1 MTHVAGADRRAAADH
16 LAGADRLERAIRR
29 ATDSGRPALAAF
41 LTAGF
46 PEPKG
51 FTELLRAVSDAAE
64 VVEIGV
70 PFSDPMA
77 DGVTI
82 QESSRLALESGVTLG
97 WILET
102 VARARISTPV
112 VLMSYLNPLLARGLA
127 GFARQ
132 AAEVGVAGLIVPDLP
147 YEECGPLR
155 RALSGVGVA
164 LVQLVTPITP
174 PERLRLLCAASEGF
188 VYAVTTAGTTG
199 GDTNPGARLRGY
211 LDRVRALSPVPVLAG
226 FGIRSVGQVR
236 EIAGHADGI
245 IVGSALIEV
254 LRRGEDPAAF
264 LRGLRPTG

>member
-1 MTHVAGADRRAAADH
+1 MTRLAGAERLASTDH
-16 LAGADRLERAIRR
+16 LAGAERLERAIRR
-29 ATDSGRPALAAF
+29 ATDSGRPAVAAF

-46 PEPKG
+46 PELKG
-51 FTELLRAVSDAAE
+51 FTDLLGAVSDAAE

-102 VARARISTPV
+102 VARARSSTPV

-127 GFARQ
+127 DFARQ
-132 AAEVGVAGLIVPDLP
+132 AAEAGVAGLIVPDLP

-174 PERLRLLCAASEGF
+174 PERLRLLCAASDGF

-199 GDTNPGARLRGY
+199 GDTDPGATLRGY

-226 FGIRSVGQVR
+226 FGIRSAGQVR
-236 EIAGHADGI
+236 EITRHADGI

-264 LRGLRPTG
+264 LRQLRDG